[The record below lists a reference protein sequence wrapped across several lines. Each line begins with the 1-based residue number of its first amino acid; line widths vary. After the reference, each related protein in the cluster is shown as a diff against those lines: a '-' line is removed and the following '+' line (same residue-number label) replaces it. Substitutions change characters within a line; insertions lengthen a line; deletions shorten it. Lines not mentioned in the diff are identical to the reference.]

1 MNSEQDQAKEAFFLH
16 RQLVHLVAAAIR
28 KPKLILG
35 IALACCALS
44 LYGFSTHLEYRTE
57 RTDLLNPQKDY
68 LQRWR
73 KYLEEF
79 GEDDDIV
86 IVVKGSDSQRMKE
99 ALESLADRVR
109 QQPEHFDRLFFKV
122 DLRHLRNRAL
132 MFLPPGQIQQIQ
144 DNLKSMSMLLD
155 FGTLGWRN
163 LTLLQLV
170 NEAGHR
176 ARKLDPEGTMSAAD
190 EQFFKQLLS
199 ISRSATTS
207 LAGPAGYRNPWNSL
221 LENQPEQKDLLADPQ
236 YFFSGDG
243 SLAFLLA
250 RPKKEKGTFTGAQN
264 SVEAMR
270 HIVTEVRTSYPDLD
284 IGLTGLPVLETD
296 EMVLARKDT
305 DRASWLAVA
314 GVTLLFFIVYRSIYY
329 PLLTVGTLLIGT
341 SWAMGW
347 MTLTVGHLNIL
358 SATFAVMLIG
368 MGDYGVLWVMRYE
381 RERRSGAD
389 VVTALRRTSIC
400 VGAGTLTAALTTA
413 LAFYAAMLADF
424 QAVAELGWI
433 AGSGVLLC
441 ALSCFT
447 VLPALLS
454 LFDRRDFSRAG
465 SENESIIKL
474 QDYLSSRSPSTRE
487 TWLPGLARR
496 SGWVL
501 ASSLAVTVVLAVC
514 AGRVSY
520 DHNLLHLQACDL
532 DSVKWEMTL
541 IEHTAGASWHSLS
554 YTKTPEEALALKER
568 YEKLPEVS
576 RVVEMASLVPAQQDQ
591 KKVMLEDIQRRLRW
605 LPDRGEVI
613 PHDLAHIGLLKKELA
628 LVAGL
633 LQPIVEAGKQPLVK
647 DLHQGMQILQ
657 AKLKEGHAPAIQEFE
672 QRMAGDLAGDLHR
685 LRDVARPEEITLD
698 DLPPPLRERYIG
710 KTGKWLVQVFG
721 KKSLWDF
728 EPLEHFTRQIQTID
742 PEATG
747 KPFSTVDGLRSLKS
761 AFQWA
766 GVYAFLA
773 IVFVLWFDFR
783 NLKQTLVALSPLAMG
798 LTLALGIMGF
808 FGVPLNPANMIALPL
823 VLGVGVD
830 NGVHILH
837 DFLARKTEGRGLLS
851 RAIGRGVLVKALTT
865 MLGLGTL
872 MISNQPGPKGL
883 GFALAL
889 GVACCMVSALVFLPA
904 LLRFGKAIEMTAPE
918 VEPGGDE
925 RQNLAA

>member
-1 MNSEQDQAKEAFFLH
+1 MHAEQVHGHAASLVH
-16 RQLVHLVAAAIR
+16 RQMIRLVSAAIQF
-28 KPKLILG
+28 PKLVLG
-35 IALACCALS
+35 IALSCCALS
-44 LYGFSTHLEYRTE
+44 VYGFSTFLEYRTE

-79 GEDDDIV
+79 GDDDDIV
-86 IVVKGSDSQRMKE
+86 VLVKGSDSQRMQS
-99 ALESLADRVR
+99 ALESLASQVR
-109 QQPEHFDRLFFKV
+109 QMPEHFDRLFYKV

-132 MFLPPGQIQQIQ
+132 MFLAPGQIQEIQ
-144 DNLKSMSMLLD
+144 ENLKSMSMLLD
-155 FGTLGWRN
+155 FGSLGWRN

-176 ARKLDPEGTMSAAD
+176 ARQWNLDDPIRAAD

-199 ISRSATTS
+199 ISRSATAS
-207 LAGPAGYRNPWNSL
+207 LGGPAGYRNPWNSL
-221 LENQPEQKDLLADPQ
+221 LENQPEHKDLLAEPQ
-236 YFFSGDG
+236 YFFSADR
-243 SLAFLLA
+243 SLAFLLT
-250 RPKKEKGTFTGAQN
+250 RPQKEKGTFTGAQK
-264 SVEAMR
+264 SVDAMR
-270 HIVTEVRTSYPDLD
+270 RIMAEIQPSFRDLE

-296 EMVLARKDT
+296 EMVIAQKDT
-305 DRASWLAVA
+305 DRASLLAIG
-314 GVTLLFFIVYRSIYY
+314 GVTLLFFMVYRSVYY

-381 RERRSGAD
+381 RERQCGAD
-389 VVTALRRTSIC
+389 VATALRRTSIC
-400 VGAGTLTAALTTA
+400 VGAGTLTASMTTA
-413 LAFYAAMLADF
+413 LAFFAAMLADF

-433 AGSGVLLC
+433 AGSGILLC

-454 LFDRRDFSRAG
+454 LFDRRDFSGARIGNNVISNFERYVAARTF
-465 SENESIIKL
+465 SQRQI
-474 QDYLSSRSPSTRE
+474 
-487 TWLPGLARR
+487 WLPGLAGR

-501 ASSLAVTVVLAVC
+501 ACSLALTVAMAVC
-514 AGRVSY
+514 AGRVFY
-520 DHNLLHLQACDL
+520 DHNLLHLQARDL

-554 YTKTPEEALALKER
+554 YTNTPEEALVLKAR

-576 RVVEMASLVPAQQDQ
+576 RVVEVASLVPAQQNQ
-591 KKVMLEDIQRRLRW
+591 KKEMLGDIQRRLRW
-605 LPDRGEVI
+605 LPERGAVI
-613 PHDLAHIGLLKKELA
+613 PHDLPHIGLLKKELA
-628 LVAGL
+628 SVATL
-633 LQPIVEAGKQPLVK
+633 LQPLVEAGKQSVVK
-647 DLHQGMQILQ
+647 DLHQALQILNG
-657 AKLKEGHAPAIQEFE
+657 KLKEGHASAIQEFE

-685 LRDVARPEEITLD
+685 LRDVAVPEAITLD
-698 DLPPPLRERYIG
+698 DLPAPLRERYIG
-710 KTGKWLVQVFG
+710 KTGQWLVQVFG
-721 KKSLWDF
+721 KESLWDF
-728 EPLEHFTRQIQTID
+728 EPLEHFTKQIQTVD
-742 PEATG
+742 PQATG
-747 KPFSTVDGLRSLKS
+747 KPFSTVDGLRSLKN

-766 GVYAFLA
+766 GVYALIA
-773 IVFVLWFDFR
+773 IIAILWLDFR

-798 LTLALGIMGF
+798 ITLALGIMGL
-808 FGVPLNPANMIALPL
+808 FGFPLNPANMIALPL

-837 DFLARKTEGRGLLS
+837 DFLARKTEGQCMLS

-883 GFALAL
+883 GLALSL

-904 LLRFGKAIEMTAPE
+904 LLHFVKTL
-918 VEPGGDE
+918 E
-925 RQNLAA
+925 RNAADNGSDGEGCRQAA